1 MDGDEDGEIRRLGRS
16 YRFIKMERRGGI
28 LQMTLHTDGGPLQ
41 WNLDAQVEFVRAFTD
56 VGADR
61 ENRIVILTGTGNEFS
76 GPRLDPERR
85 FFHGAKLTPG
95 GVHEVFVNARKM
107 VNAVLGIEVPMIA
120 AVNGPAKRHADLALM
135 CDIVIAADDVT
146 FEDTA
151 HFHNG
156 GIVPGDGINVV
167 YTMLMGLNRA
177 RYLMLTGQVL
187 NAREAK
193 DIGLVAEL
201 MPREKLLPR
210 AWQLAEQL
218 AKKNDMLLRYT
229 RMVLTHPLRKQFDE
243 GLQYFLAMEALST
256 LDKAQ

>member
-1 MDGDEDGEIRRLGRS
+1 MSKFDNYSMS
-16 YRFIKMERRGGI
+16 YRFINMERRGGI
-28 LQMTLHTDGGPLQ
+28 LQMSLHTDGGPLQ

-76 GPRLDPERR
+76 GPRLDPNAP
-85 FFHGAKLTPG
+85 FFHGAKLSPA

-187 NAREAK
+187 DAREAK

-201 MPREKLLPR
+201 MPRAKLLPR

-229 RMVLTHPLRKQFDE
+229 RMVLTHPLRKQLDE

-256 LDKAQ
+256 LDKSQQQ

>member
-1 MDGDEDGEIRRLGRS
+1 MSKFDNYSMS
-16 YRFIKMERRGGI
+16 YRFINMERRGGI
-28 LQMTLHTDGGPLQ
+28 LQMSLHTDGGPLQ

-76 GPRLDPERR
+76 GPRLDPDAP
-85 FFHGAKLTPG
+85 FFHGAKLSPA

-187 NAREAK
+187 MAQEAK

-201 MPREKLLPR
+201 MPREQLLPR
-210 AWQLAEQL
+210 AWELAGQL

-229 RMVLTHPLRKQFDE
+229 RMVLTHPLRKQLDE

-256 LDKAQ
+256 LDKSQQQ

>member
-1 MDGDEDGEIRRLGRS
+1 MPKFDDYSRS

-28 LQMTLHTDGGPLQ
+28 LQMSLHTDGGPLQ

-76 GPRLDPERR
+76 GPRLDPNAP
-85 FFHGAKLTPG
+85 FFHGAKLSPA

-187 NAREAK
+187 KAQEAK

-201 MPREKLLPR
+201 MPREQLLPR
-210 AWQLAEQL
+210 AWELAGQL

-229 RMVLTHPLRKQFDE
+229 RMVLTHPLRKQLDE

-256 LDKAQ
+256 LDKSQQQ

>member
-1 MDGDEDGEIRRLGRS
+1 MPKFDDYSHS
-16 YRFIKMERRGGI
+16 YRFIKMERRGGV
-28 LQMTLHTDGGPLQ
+28 LQMSLHTDGGPLQ

-76 GPRLDPERR
+76 GPRLDPNAP
-85 FFHGAKLTPG
+85 FFHGAKLSPA

-229 RMVLTHPLRKQFDE
+229 RMVLTHPLRKQLDE

-256 LDKAQ
+256 LDKSQQQ

>member
-1 MDGDEDGEIRRLGRS
+1 MAKFDDYSRS

-56 VGADR
+56 VGTDR
-61 ENRIVILTGTGNEFS
+61 ENRIVILTGSGNEFS
-76 GPRLDPERR
+76 GPRLDPDTP

-187 NAREAK
+187 NAQEAK

-229 RMVLTHPLRKQFDE
+229 RMVLTHPLRKQLDE

>member
-1 MDGDEDGEIRRLGRS
+1 MSKFDNYSMS

-28 LQMTLHTDGGPLQ
+28 LQMSLHTDGGPLQ

-76 GPRLDPERR
+76 GPRLDPNAP
-85 FFHGAKLTPG
+85 FFHGAKLSPA
-95 GVHEVFVNARKM
+95 GVHEVFGNARRM

-229 RMVLTHPLRKQFDE
+229 RMVLTHPLRKQLDE

-256 LDKAQ
+256 LDKSQQQ

>member
-1 MDGDEDGEIRRLGRS
+1 MAKFDDYSRS

-41 WNLDAQVEFVRAFTD
+41 WNLDAQVEVRARVHRRRRRPREPHRNPHRQRQRVQRSAARSGHADSFT
-56 VGADR
+56 A
-61 ENRIVILTGTGNEFS
+61 
-76 GPRLDPERR
+76 P
-85 FFHGAKLTPG
+85 KLTPG

-229 RMVLTHPLRKQFDE
+229 RMVLTHPLRKQLDE

>member
-1 MDGDEDGEIRRLGRS
+1 MAKFDDYSRS

-61 ENRIVILTGTGNEFS
+61 DNRIVILTGSGNEFS
-76 GPRLDPERR
+76 GPRLDPETP

-210 AWQLAEQL
+210 AWQLAGQL

-229 RMVLTHPLRKQFDE
+229 RMVLTHPLRKQLDE

>member
-1 MDGDEDGEIRRLGRS
+1 MAIFDDYRRS

-61 ENRIVILTGTGNEFS
+61 DNRIVILTGSGNEFS
-76 GPRLDPERR
+76 GPRLDPDTP

-210 AWQLAEQL
+210 AWQLAGQL

-229 RMVLTHPLRKQFDE
+229 RMVLTHPLRKQLDE

>member
-1 MDGDEDGEIRRLGRS
+1 MPKFDDYSHS

-28 LQMTLHTDGGPLQ
+28 LQMSLHTDGGPLQ

-76 GPRLDPERR
+76 GPRLDPNAP
-85 FFHGAKLTPG
+85 FFHGAKLSPA

-187 NAREAK
+187 DAREAK

-229 RMVLTHPLRKQFDE
+229 RMVLTHPLRKQLDE

-256 LDKAQ
+256 LDKSQQQ

>member
-1 MDGDEDGEIRRLGRS
+1 MAKFDDYSRS

-56 VGADR
+56 VGTDR
-61 ENRIVILTGTGNEFS
+61 ENRIVILTGSGNEFS
-76 GPRLDPERR
+76 GPRLDPDTP

-229 RMVLTHPLRKQFDE
+229 RMVLTHPLRKQLDE

>member
-1 MDGDEDGEIRRLGRS
+1 MAKFDDYSRS

-41 WNLDAQVEFVRAFTD
+41 WNLDAQVEFVRAFID

-61 ENRIVILTGTGNEFS
+61 DNRIVILTGSGNEFS
-76 GPRLDPERR
+76 GPRLDPDTP

-229 RMVLTHPLRKQFDE
+229 RMVLTHPLRKQLDE

>member
-1 MDGDEDGEIRRLGRS
+1 MS
-16 YRFIKMERRGGI
+16 V
-28 LQMTLHTDGGPLQ
+28 QS
-41 WNLDAQVEFVRAFTD
+41 WA
-56 VGADR
+56 
-61 ENRIVILTGTGNEFS
+61 S
-76 GPRLDPERR
+76 
-85 FFHGAKLTPG
+85 
-95 GVHEVFVNARKM
+95 VFV
-107 VNAVLGIEVPMIA
+107 VGL
-120 AVNGPAKRHADLALM
+120 LAS
-135 CDIVIAADDVT
+135 IVIAADDVT

-187 NAREAK
+187 TAQEAK

-218 AKKNDMLLRYT
+218 A
-229 RMVLTHPLRKQFDE
+229 
-243 GLQYFLAMEALST
+243 
-256 LDKAQ
+256 

>member
-1 MDGDEDGEIRRLGRS
+1 MAKFDDYSRS

-56 VGADR
+56 VGTDR
-61 ENRIVILTGTGNEFS
+61 ENRIVILTGSGNEFS
-76 GPRLDPERR
+76 GPRLDPDTP

-210 AWQLAEQL
+210 AWQLAGQL

-229 RMVLTHPLRKQFDE
+229 RMVLTHPLRKQLDE